1 MNKICK
7 LSAIA
12 LLASSTSLM
21 AQSKGF
27 EGVSLGLTVSG
38 IGAEVSGSSTQAGNT
53 PNTGNGN
60 RANGSLGKV
69 TEIAAIDLS
78 YGYAIGNNGIIQVG
92 ASYTPGKAKA
102 GSGTYT
108 DGVTNAPAGN
118 LNAGTGNL
126 SLEVKDPYTIYI
138 APTYVV
144 SKDSAIYA
152 KIGYAKAEINTTATG
167 GASLSQ
173 KPGDLEGI
181 SYGIGSKTML
191 TQNLYLGVE
200 ANITDYDAISATTL
214 TNAGN
219 GGTASKRVT
228 ADVQTVQGMV
238 TLGYKF

>member
-21 AQSKGF
+21 AQSKSF
-27 EGVSLGLTVSG
+27 EGASLGLSVSG
-38 IGAEVSGSSTQAGNT
+38 IGVEVSGSGSTS
-53 PNTGNGN
+53 TGN
-60 RANGSLGKV
+60 RSTGSLGKV
-69 TEIAAIDLS
+69 AEIAAIDLS

-108 DGVTNAPAGN
+108 DGTTNAGATN
-118 LNAGTGNL
+118 LNAGTGNI

-167 GASLSQ
+167 GATLSQ

-228 ADVQTVQGMV
+228 ADVQTVQGMI

>member
-1 MNKICK
+1 MNKIVK
-7 LSAIA
+7 FSAIA

-21 AQSKGF
+21 AQSKSF
-27 EGVSLGLTVSG
+27 EGASLGLSVSG
-38 IGAEVSGSSTQAGNT
+38 IGVEVNGSGSTS
-53 PNTGNGN
+53 NGGKSS
-60 RANGSLGKV
+60 GSIGKV
-69 TEIAAIDLS
+69 AEIAAVDLS

-108 DGVTNAPAGN
+108 DGVTNAGTN
-118 LNAGTGNL
+118 VNAGTGNL

-152 KIGYAKAEINTTATG
+152 KVGYAKAEINTTATG
-167 GASLSQ
+167 GASLSR

-191 TQNLYLGVE
+191 TPNLYLGVE
-200 ANITDYDAISATTL
+200 ANITDYDSISATTL
-214 TNAGN
+214 LNAGA
-219 GGTASKRVT
+219 GGTSSKTIT
-228 ADVQTVQGMV
+228 ADVQTVQGMI

>member
-38 IGAEVSGSSTQAGNT
+38 IGAEVSGSGRTSGGSTGAGST
-53 PNTGNGN
+53 V
-60 RANGSLGKV
+60 NGSLGKV
-69 TEIAAIDLS
+69 AEIAAVDLS

-108 DGVTNAPAGN
+108 DGVNNNVDAN
-118 LNAGTGNL
+118 NNAGTGNL

-152 KIGYAKAEINTTATG
+152 KVGYAKAEINTTATG
-167 GASLSQ
+167 GASLSK
-173 KPGDLEGI
+173 KPGDLEGM

-191 TQNLYLGVE
+191 TPNLYLGVE
-200 ANITDYDAISATTL
+200 ANITDYDSISATTL
-214 TNAGN
+214 LNAGT
-219 GGTASKRVT
+219 GGTSSKTIT
-228 ADVQTVQGMV
+228 ADVQTVQGMI

>member
-21 AQSKGF
+21 AQSKSF
-27 EGVSLGLTVSG
+27 EGISLGLTASG
-38 IGAEVSGSSTQAGNT
+38 IGVEVSGSSTTESN
-53 PNTGNGN
+53 N
-60 RANGSLGKV
+60 RASGSLGKV
-69 TEIAAIDLS
+69 AEIAAIDLS
-78 YGYAIGNNGIIQVG
+78 YGFALGNNGLIQIG

-108 DGVTNAPAGN
+108 DGVVNA
-118 LNAGTGNL
+118 NAGASTGNL
-126 SLEVKDPYTIYI
+126 VLEVKDPYTIYI

-144 SKDSAIYA
+144 SKDSAVYA
-152 KIGYAKAEINTTATG
+152 KVGYAKADITTRATG
-167 GASLSQ
+167 GASLSS

-191 TQNLYLGVE
+191 TPNLYLGVE
-200 ANITDYDAISATTL
+200 ANITDYDSISATT
-214 TNAGN
+214 TAIGTQPAGS
-219 GGTASKRVT
+219 ASKKIT
-228 ADVQTVQGMV
+228 ADVKTVQGMI

>member
-21 AQSKGF
+21 AQSKSF
-27 EGVSLGLTVSG
+27 EGASLGLSVSG
-38 IGAEVSGSSTQAGNT
+38 IGVEVNGSGSTS
-53 PNTGNGN
+53 NGSKT
-60 RANGSLGKV
+60 NGSLGKV
-69 TEIAAIDLS
+69 AEIAAVDLS

-108 DGVTNAPAGN
+108 DGTTNASGQA
-118 LNAGTGNL
+118 NAGTGNL

-152 KIGYAKAEINTTATG
+152 KVGYAKAEINTSATG
-167 GASLSQ
+167 GATLSR

-191 TQNLYLGVE
+191 TPNLYLGVE
-200 ANITDYDAISATTL
+200 ANITDYDSITATTQL
-214 TNAGN
+214 NAGN
-219 GGTASKRVT
+219 GGTSSKTIT
-228 ADVQTVQGMV
+228 ADVKTVQGII

>member
-1 MNKICK
+1 MNKIYK

-21 AQSKGF
+21 AQSKSF
-27 EGVSLGLTVSG
+27 EGASLGLSVSG
-38 IGAEVSGSSTQAGNT
+38 IGVEVNGSGRTSTGNSST
-53 PNTGNGN
+53 
-60 RANGSLGKV
+60 GSLGKV
-69 TEIAAIDLS
+69 AEIAAIDLS
-78 YGYAIGNNGIIQVG
+78 YGYAIGNNGIIQFG

-102 GSGTYT
+102 GSGNYT
-108 DGVTNAPAGN
+108 DGTTNAGATN
-118 LNAGTGNL
+118 VNAGTGNL

-152 KIGYAKAEINTTATG
+152 KVGYAKAGIDTTATG
-167 GASLSQ
+167 GATLSK
-173 KPGDLEGI
+173 KPGDLEGM

-200 ANITDYDAISATTL
+200 ANITDYDSISATTL
-214 TNAGN
+214 ASAGN
-219 GGTASKRVT
+219 GGTSSKNIT
-228 ADVQTVQGMV
+228 ADVKTVQGII